1 MAGGGWHALAH
12 KKPATGH
19 KLPSLLPHVDSIFY
33 MFFIMSYHVALLS
46 APRLMLRIVLLLL
59 NAVIEFPTLAEF

>member
-1 MAGGGWHALAH
+1 
-12 KKPATGH
+12 
-19 KLPSLLPHVDSIFY
+19 

-46 APRLMLRIVLLLL
+46 APRLMLGIVLLLL